1 MTSDRLEKL
10 LHETLPP
17 IYGFKTKKWIFNRTK
32 IQFLRIQ
39 SLKMLF

>member
-32 IQFLRIQ
+32 NDFLYGYIT
-39 SLKMLF
+39 

>member
-17 IYGFKTKKWIFNRTK
+17 IYGFKTKKWI
-32 IQFLRIQ
+32 QFLRIQ